1 MTLRK
6 VGRAFIRALVI
17 VGTAVG
23 VLSLLSYVFYPK
35 NNQDGFGMIDSSANS
50 IMGERSQ
57 SIDALFIGDSEAYSS
72 FSPLQM
78 WNERGFTSYVSATS
92 AQRLIYGKTL
102 LERALEKQR
111 PKVVVIETNS
121 LYAGF
126 SREDAA
132 FRDLQNLFPVFEY
145 HNRWKT
151 LGVRDVSQ
159 PIAATWTDS
168 LKGFQVFTSVASA
181 ESSDSMKPT
190 NKVEEVPELSRQCLE
205 EIVALC
211 KEASATPVLVST
223 PSAVNWNMPRHNA
236 VQQLAQS
243 LGIDYFDLNTGKDKV
258 AIDWSADTR
267 DRGDHLNYR
276 GAVKVSGY
284 VGGLLSSRYGLLDHR
299 KDASYSSWND
309 EYERYRKF
317 VECAQ
322 TA

>member
-1 MTLRK
+1 MCP
-6 VGRAFIRALVI
+6 GP
-17 VGTAVG
+17 
-23 VLSLLSYVFYPK
+23 S
-35 NNQDGFGMIDSSANS
+35 
-50 IMGERSQ
+50 
-57 SIDALFIGDSEAYSS
+57 
-72 FSPLQM
+72 
-78 WNERGFTSYVSATS
+78 
-92 AQRLIYGKTL
+92 
-102 LERALEKQR
+102 
-111 PKVVVIETNS
+111 
-121 LYAGF
+121 
-126 SREDAA
+126 
-132 FRDLQNLFPVFEY
+132 
-145 HNRWKT
+145 
-151 LGVRDVSQ
+151 
-159 PIAATWTDS
+159 
-168 LKGFQVFTSVASA
+168 
-181 ESSDSMKPT
+181 

-284 VGGLLSSRYGLLDHR
+284 VVGLLSSRYGLLDHR